1 MPSSLRNRAPLGA
14 ASVAVALLA
23 LVAARPAAACSCAAE
38 LEPDVAVEGADVIFE
53 GQPTEVKPLQ
63 VDLGFGDYQ
72 GAKRFRFDVA
82 RYFKAQLGPSVPIFT
97 VDQSSACGREYAL
110 GQTYVIYARY
120 TDEGL
125 LTDFACSRSRHLDA
139 AEDDLALLGA
149 GLTPDASY
157 PEDLD
162 TASPAA
168 DGTAAPSSGIRR
180 LPLPSDEAPRGCA
193 SLAPT
198 GAARGWPGLAL
209 LLGAIAALAA
219 TRTRSLRAP

>member
-1 MPSSLRNRAPLGA
+1 MPSSLRKRAPLGA
-14 ASVAVALLA
+14 TSLAVALLA
-23 LVAARPAAACSCAAE
+23 LFAARPAAACSCAAE
-38 LEPDVAVEGADVIFE
+38 LEPGVALEGADVIFE

-63 VDLGFGDYQ
+63 VDLGFGDYL
-72 GAKRFRFDVA
+72 GAKRFRFDVT

-97 VDQSSACGREYAL
+97 VDQSSACGQEYSL

-125 LTDFACSRSRHLDA
+125 LTDFACSRSRHLAA
-139 AEDDLALLGA
+139 AEEDLALLGA

-162 TASPAA
+162 TAPPAP
-168 DGTAAPSSGIRR
+168 DGPAETSSGIRR
-180 LPLPSDEAPRGCA
+180 VPVPSDEAPRGCA
-193 SLAPT
+193 SLAPG

-209 LLGAIAALAA
+209 LIVAIAALSAA
-219 TRTRSLRAP
+219 RRTRA